1 MLNLPKISGAVC
13 HTEPDEPP
21 RKSFINFQKIVPK
34 TYKTEKWLSSM
45 EKMHQILKKSPRMR
59 SVEEV
64 AFLVKIIGNI
74 KFFKESQELTENH
87 FLEICKN
94 LEVKHYNIGENAI
107 TFDEIGEHFYVILKG
122 SVAVNVANPVIKSWR
137 EKHREYLKLK

>member
-1 MLNLPKISGAVC
+1 MRESLLLARSLISV
-13 HTEPDEPP
+13 
-21 RKSFINFQKIVPK
+21 S
-34 TYKTEKWLSSM
+34 LSS
-45 EKMHQILKKSPRMR
+45 
-59 SVEEV
+59 
-64 AFLVKIIGNI
+64 LVYLNKNI

-122 SVAVNVANPVIKSWR
+122 FVAVNVANPVIKSWR